1 MWKFT
6 NKYVPNNNHTEKLVN
21 FPVTAWNYSKN
32 DCDQETGKE
41 YSTIVQVIVK
51 DDRGKALAWR
61 SVSCKMTC
69 YQVSDEKTVQI
80 LSLHFVPSL
89 RSVVYVLHLVGIFLP
104 GLQSALCTDR
114 IGIVAFVQASL
125 KSGQKYWGLIRNF
138 SENILAAMIDVW
150 TVYWRVPEDKHNDRA
165 IIRVP

>member
-6 NKYVPNNNHTEKLVN
+6 NKSVPNNNHTEKLVN
-21 FPVTAWNYSKN
+21 FPVTALNYSKN

-41 YSTIVQVIVK
+41 YSTILQIIVK
-51 DDRGKALAWR
+51 DDRWKALAWR
-61 SVSCKMTC
+61 SVSCNMTC
-69 YQVSDEKTVQI
+69 YQVSDEKNSTNSQSAFRTQYAVC
-80 LSLHFVPSL
+80 SL
-89 RSVVYVLHLVGIFLP
+89 RFAPSRHFLP

-114 IGIVAFVQASL
+114 IGIIAFVQAS
-125 KSGQKYWGLIRNF
+125 QKYWGLIRNF

>member
-41 YSTIVQVIVK
+41 YSTTVQIIVK

-89 RSVVYVLHLVGIFLP
+89 RSVVYVLHLGIFYRVCS
-104 GLQSALCTDR
+104 LQSALTGLVLLLLFKRASSPDR
-114 IGIVAFVQASL
+114 NIGA
-125 KSGQKYWGLIRNF
+125 W
-138 SENILAAMIDVW
+138 
-150 TVYWRVPEDKHNDRA
+150 
-165 IIRVP
+165 